1 MKQFAVFGNPVMHS
15 KSPRIHQL
23 FADQTGIAH
32 CYGKILAPM
41 GKFEETL
48 DMFLKQ
54 GGIGANVTVPFKEQA
69 FIRAN
74 ELTERARLSGA
85 VNTLKLLDNNQLL
98 GDNTDGIGL
107 LADLIRLEFITQG
120 QHILII
126 GAGGG
131 ARGVLSPLLE
141 FGCDITITN
150 RTFSRTIQ
158 IANNFSP
165 IGNIRPV
172 EMKTLNSPEFDLI
185 INATASGINGEI
197 PVISPLIFNE
207 NCVCYDMF
215 YQANLTPF
223 ISFAKKHGVSRYAD
237 GLGMLV
243 GQAAHSFKLWH
254 GVLPEIAPV
263 LLALEQELH
272 S

>member
-1 MKQFAVFGNPVMHS
+1 MNQFAVFGNPVTHS

-23 FADQTGIAH
+23 FSEQTGIEH
-32 CYGKILAPM
+32 RYGKILAPVN
-41 GKFEETL
+41 KFEETL
-48 DMFLKQ
+48 AVFLKQ
-54 GGIGANVTVPFKEQA
+54 GGIGANITIPFKERA

-74 ELTERARLSGA
+74 ELTERAKFSGA
-85 VNTLKLLDNNQLL
+85 VNTLKLLDNNQLI

-107 LADLIRLEFITQG
+107 LTDLMQRGFITQG

-126 GAGGG
+126 GAGG
-131 ARGVLSPLLE
+131 AVRGVLSSLLE
-141 FGCDITITN
+141 FGCEITITN
-150 RTFSRTIQ
+150 RTFSRAVQ
-158 IANNFSP
+158 IAYDFSS

-172 EMKTLNSPEFDLI
+172 EMETLNSPEFDLI
-185 INATASGINGEI
+185 INATASGLNGEI
-197 PVISPLIFNE
+197 PEISPLIFNE

-215 YQANLTPF
+215 YQSNLTPF
-223 ISFAKKHGVSRYAD
+223 ISFAKKHGVSSYAD

-263 LLALEQELH
+263 LRTLEQELH

>member
-1 MKQFAVFGNPVMHS
+1 MTQFAVFGNPIMHS

-23 FADQTGIAH
+23 FSEQTGIEYR
-32 CYGKILAPM
+32 YGKILTPIN
-41 GKFEETL
+41 KFEETL

-54 GGIGANVTVPFKEQA
+54 GGIGANITVPFKEQA

-74 ELTERARLSGA
+74 ELTERAKFSGA
-85 VNTLKLLDNNQLL
+85 VNTLKLLGNNQLL

-107 LADLIRLEFITQG
+107 LTDLIQLGFITQG
-120 QHILII
+120 QHILIV
-126 GAGGG
+126 GAGG
-131 ARGVLSPLLE
+131 AVRGVLSSLLGFDCE
-141 FGCDITITN
+141 ITITN
-150 RTFSRTIQ
+150 RTFSRAVQ
-158 IANNFSP
+158 VANDFSS
-165 IGNIRPV
+165 IGSIKPV
-172 EMKTLNSPEFDLI
+172 EMKTLNRPEFDLI

-197 PVISPLIFNE
+197 PEISPLIFNE

-223 ISFAKKHGVSRYAD
+223 ISFAKKQGVSSYAD

-243 GQAAHSFKLWH
+243 SQAAHSFKLWH
-254 GVLPEIAPV
+254 GVLPEVASV
-263 LLALEQELH
+263 LLTLKQELY

>member
-1 MKQFAVFGNPVMHS
+1 MNQFAVFGNPVTHS

-41 GKFEETL
+41 DKFEETL
-48 DMFLKQ
+48 NIFLQQ

-85 VNTLKLLDNNQLL
+85 VNTLKLIGNNQLL

-158 IANNFSP
+158 IANNFSS
-165 IGNIRPV
+165 IGNIWPV

-197 PVISPLIFNE
+197 PAISPLIFNE

-223 ISFAKKHGVSRYAD
+223 ISFAKEHGVSRYAD

-263 LLALEQELH
+263 LLTLEQELH

>member
-1 MKQFAVFGNPVMHS
+1 MNRFAVFGNPVTHS

-23 FADQTGIAH
+23 FSEQTGIEYR
-32 CYGKILAPM
+32 YGKILAPID
-41 GKFEETL
+41 KFEETL

-54 GGIGANVTVPFKEQA
+54 GGIGANITVPFKEQA

-74 ELTERARLSGA
+74 ELTDRAKFSGA

-107 LADLIRLEFITQG
+107 LTDLIQLGFITQG

-126 GAGGG
+126 GAGG
-131 ARGVLSPLLE
+131 AVRGVLSSLLG
-141 FGCDITITN
+141 FGCEITITN
-150 RTFSRTIQ
+150 RTFDRAAQ
-158 IANNFSP
+158 VAYDFSS
-165 IGNIRPV
+165 IGSIKPV
-172 EMKTLNSPEFDLI
+172 EMKTLNRPEFDLI
-185 INATASGINGEI
+185 INATASGITGEI
-197 PVISPLIFNE
+197 PEISPSIFNE

-223 ISFAKKHGVSRYAD
+223 TSFAKKHGVSSYVD

-243 GQAAHSFKLWH
+243 RQAAHSFKLWH
-254 GVLPEIAPV
+254 GVMPEVAPV
-263 LLALEQELH
+263 LLTLKQELH